1 MAAAPVLQARF
12 GGDNVTTG
20 GPNGEFWLMV
30 GAMGALV
37 LFSCHSGK
45 RG

>member
-1 MAAAPVLQARF
+1 MAAAAVLQARF
-12 GGDNVTTG
+12 GGDNVTSG

-37 LFSCHSGK
+37 LFSRRNEK